1 VRKHVGDDPVS
12 VAFIA
17 ACTAHHIPLWYSSA
31 LIVMRAKLKRL
42 VTEKARFKMLGVRHH
57 HCPPCH
63 HDSCPQPVSHL
74 TVGDQELT
82 RCAASAVQA
91 ASSSDRAS
99 PGCCALVARAA
110 ASPSAIACRQRQ
122 TAARRS
128 AASLSRTAIGD
139 ASWPDRIIWRGR
151 PKTCIG
157 APLCFESQPS
167 ELPRT
172 PALTQH
178 PIVSRKRA
186 FFSRDQARAS
196 WNIRLPAHVPAGTAR
211 FLL

>member
-74 TVGDQELT
+74 TVGDQQLT

-99 PGCCALVARAA
+99 PGCCALAARAPIGYRL
-110 ASPSAIACRQRQ
+110 PSAADCGPAQRGFVIWDC
-122 TAARRS
+122 
-128 AASLSRTAIGD
+128 TAIGD
-139 ASWPDRIIWRGR
+139 ARWPDRIIWRRR

-167 ELPRT
+167 KLPRT

-196 WNIRLPAHVPAGTAR
+196 WNIRLPAHVPAATAR